1 MKWKRI
7 EERIE
12 SLRERRSRT
21 ILLSNIWVND
31 YKMKK
36 KIKKKKRKKRMKK
49 KGFLSMPLNL
59 D

>member
-36 KIKKKKRKKRMKK
+36 KIKKKKKEKKNEKKRI
-49 KGFLSMPLNL
+49 FEYATEP
-59 D
+59 